1 MINLLDLI
9 DKSTLDKIM
18 TAYTKATGMGGC
30 IYDPKGN
37 ILAGPYTFSDFCL
50 RFCRG
55 SAKGRKKCMAS
66 ARFGAHEA
74 MRPDAN
80 AIYACLNAGLV
91 ECAAPVIVEG
101 QMIAVIICGQVRT
114 EDYEIDR
121 DLAVHHAI
129 EIGIRDISG
138 YLEALYRIPK
148 IGYGQLKDYAT
159 LLKIIAHTT
168 GTLATSNRRLKNLSR
183 KRLFQ
188 LYNSVSDYIIA
199 TDVDGNIEMQNKAL
213 LTALGQPKADLTGR
227 SLPSL
232 FLDDSR
238 IVQELDKLRQA
249 RDVPDRMSVGLL
261 LSEKRLAQVDASFSR
276 IENEQGELQG
286 YVAVMRDMSK
296 EKNMEKMQSDLFG
309 MLTHDMINPILAVKS
324 ALKLLLDGQVG
335 SLTSDQQ
342 DILQMAASTNHDLLG
357 MVSDFLDVYRESYGM
372 LVLRRSLFDIHQA
385 LQEVINQS
393 YYFCQDRRINIAYQ
407 SEFQEGLAFYG
418 DRIRLLRVFANLLD
432 NAIKFSP
439 EEGLIT
445 IETRPLAASGE
456 EVEGLPPLR
465 EGEDHILV
473 SFHNFGDC
481 PPREELE
488 RLFDRFF
495 TSNHKNPRGKK
506 GLGLGLNF
514 CKLVAESHGGHIW
527 AETTGAGLRISLA
540 LPVTDRDN
548 QTQRGSHAA

>member
-9 DKSTLDKIM
+9 DTSTLDKIM
-18 TAYTKATGMGGC
+18 TAYTKATGMGGG

-37 ILAGPYTFSDFCL
+37 ILAGPYNFSDFCL
-50 RFCRG
+50 KFCQG
-55 SAKGRKKCMAS
+55 SSKGRKKCLAS

-80 AIYACLNAGLV
+80 AIYTCLNAGLV
-91 ECAAPVIVEG
+91 ECAAPVVVEG
-101 QMIAVIICGQVRT
+101 QLIAVIICGQVRT

-129 EIGIRDISG
+129 DIGIRDISG

-168 GTLATSNRRLKNLSR
+168 GTLATNNRRLKNLSR

-213 LTALGQPKADLTGR
+213 LTALGQPDADLTGKF
-227 SLPSL
+227 LPSL
-232 FLDDSR
+232 FLDESR
-238 IVQELDKLRQA
+238 IVQELDKLRRV
-249 RDVPDRMSVGLL
+249 RDVPDRLSVGLL
-261 LSEKRLAQVDASFSR
+261 LSDRKLAQVNASFSR
-276 IENEQGELQG
+276 MENEQGELQG
-286 YVAVMRDMSK
+286 YVAVMRDMSE
-296 EKNMEKMQSDLFG
+296 EKNMEKMKSDLFG

-335 SLTSDQQ
+335 SLASDQK
-342 DILQMAASTNHDLLG
+342 DILEMAASTNHDLLG
-357 MVSDFLDVYRESYGM
+357 MVSDFLDVYRQSYGM
-372 LVLRRSLFDIHQA
+372 LVLRRSWFDIHQA

-393 YYFCQDRRINIAYQ
+393 YYFCQDRQVNIVYQ
-407 SEFQEGLAFYG
+407 PEFKEELAFFG

-445 IETRPLAASGE
+445 IETRPLMAPDDRAA
-456 EVEGLPPLR
+456 VFPPLQ
-465 EGEDHILV
+465 EGGAYIEV
-473 SFHNFGDC
+473 SFHNFGDH
-481 PPREELE
+481 PPREELDL
-488 RLFDRFF
+488 LFDKFF
-495 TSNHKNPRGKK
+495 SSSHKNPHGKK

-514 CKLVAESHGGHIW
+514 CKLVVDSHGGHIW
-527 AETTGAGLRISLA
+527 AGTTGDGLRISLA
-540 LPVTDRDN
+540 LPVTDEN
-548 QTQRGSHAA
+548 SQREH

>member
-9 DKSTLDKIM
+9 DESTLNKIM
-18 TAYTKATGMGGC
+18 TAYTKATGMGGG
-30 IYDPKGN
+30 IYDPEGN
-37 ILAGPYTFSDFCL
+37 ILAGPYNFSDFCL
-50 RFCRG
+50 NYCRG
-55 SAKGRKKCMAS
+55 SAKGRKKCLAS

-91 ECAAPVIVEG
+91 ECSAPVVVEG
-101 QMIAVIICGQVRT
+101 QLIAVIICGQVRT

-129 EIGIRDISG
+129 DIGIRDISG

-168 GTLATSNRRLKNLSR
+168 GTLATNNRRLKNLSR

-213 LTALGQPKADLTGR
+213 LTALGQPDADLTGEF
-227 SLPSL
+227 LPSL

-238 IVQELDKLRQA
+238 IVQELDKLRGE
-249 RDVPDRMSVGLL
+249 RDVPDRLSVGLL
-261 LSEKRLAQVDASFSR
+261 LSDKKLAQVDASISR

-286 YVAVMRDMSK
+286 YVAVMRDMSE
-296 EKNMEKMQSDLFG
+296 EKNIEKMKSDLFG

-335 SLTSDQQ
+335 PLTTDQK
-342 DILQMAASTNHDLLG
+342 DILQMAASTNNDLMG
-357 MVSDFLDVYRESYGM
+357 MVSDFLDVYRQSYGM

-393 YYFCQDRRINIAYQ
+393 YYFCQDRQVNIVYH
-407 SEFQEGLAFYG
+407 SEFKEELAYFG

-439 EEGLIT
+439 EQGMIT
-445 IETRPLAASGE
+445 IETRPLTASDAKGT
-456 EVEGLPPLR
+456 VFPPLQ
-465 EGEDHILV
+465 EEDSYILV
-473 SFHNFGDC
+473 SFHNFGN
-481 PPREELE
+481 PPPQEELD

-514 CKLVAESHGGHIW
+514 CKLVVDCHGGHIW
-527 AETTGAGLRISLA
+527 AETTGKGLRISLA
-540 LPVTDRDN
+540 LPVSDEN
-548 QTQRGSHAA
+548 S